1 MFKKATVKTIH
12 LGGSQFVE
20 SLQIDAGDPENQ
32 FSLAQHGSKNTNSR
46 TWTVSGDETITKVE
60 LSFSTVSQTLQWIKF
75 TTNANNFCEIGTNL
89 TGSIQQT
96 Y

>member
-20 SLQIDAGDPENQ
+20 SLQIDAGDLENQ
-32 FSLAQHGSKNTNSR
+32 FSLAQHGSTNTNSQP
-46 TWTVSGDETITKVE
+46 WTVPGDETITRVE
-60 LSFSTVSQTLQWIKF
+60 LSFSTASQTLEWIKF